1 MSSSQSGNESG
12 HSKNTPGWK
21 MFVEPYQD
29 NAHFWHSIWLS
40 CGRPINSEVHKI
52 MKRTRNLYHYQIR
65 RCRRIEDYIRNQK
78 LVENCIENDNDI
90 FDEIKRLRKCD
101 VTEDITIDGV
111 AGDGIPNKF
120 AEVYQELFN
129 REKDQD
135 TIAEISVD
143 IEEGIGQNA
152 FDEIDKINFRTIR
165 EALGKIKPN
174 KSDPVWNFSSDFLKE
189 GPDILIFHLEK
200 MILYT

>member
-1 MSSSQSGNESG
+1 M
-12 HSKNTPGWK
+12 
-21 MFVEPYQD
+21 
-29 NAHFWHSIWLS
+29 
-40 CGRPINSEVHKI
+40 
-52 MKRTRNLYHYQIR
+52 
-65 RCRRIEDYIRNQK
+65 
-78 LVENCIENDNDI
+78 
-90 FDEIKRLRKCD
+90 RKCD

-152 FDEIDKINFRTIR
+152 FDEIDKINFRTIG
-165 EALGKIKPN
+165 EALGKIKSN
-174 KSDPVWNFSSDFLKE
+174 KSDPVWNFSSDFLTE
-189 GPDILIFHLEK
+189 GLDISSRENDQ
-200 MILYT
+200 ILLNPLTCI

>member
-1 MSSSQSGNESG
+1 M
-12 HSKNTPGWK
+12 
-21 MFVEPYQD
+21 
-29 NAHFWHSIWLS
+29 
-40 CGRPINSEVHKI
+40 
-52 MKRTRNLYHYQIR
+52 
-65 RCRRIEDYIRNQK
+65 
-78 LVENCIENDNDI
+78 
-90 FDEIKRLRKCD
+90 RKCD

-135 TIAEISVD
+135 TIAVD
-143 IEEGIGQNA
+143 IEEGLGQNA
-152 FDEIDKINFRTIR
+152 FDEIDKINFRTIG
-165 EALGKIKPN
+165 EALGKIKSN

-200 MILYT
+200 MIKSCLIHGHVSEILLLATLLPLVKDKLGDLCSSKNYRSNAISSLILKLLDYHHQLWASPED